1 MVIPVTTK
9 QAGGGLASGMA
20 IMGGTFDPIHNG
32 HLRTAVEI
40 LDRFNFKALSLIPCF
55 QPVHKG
61 LPSITAAQRLEMV
74 RMAISSDARL
84 SVDAREIEREGPSY
98 SIDTLKDIRA
108 AIGPDEPLIMVLGMD
123 SFLSIPTWA
132 NWQELIH
139 YAHILVVSRPGW
151 EPDLISELNAFC
163 ENYRAASSHELQ
175 CAPSGSIWLE
185 TLPSLEISSSMI
197 RALRKKQESIAYL
210 LPEPVQ
216 TYIIDNQLYQ
226 DNVTL

>member
-1 MVIPVTTK
+1 MAIPVTTDTK
-9 QAGGGLASGMA
+9 SNAKNACGVA

-40 LDRFNFKALSLIPCF
+40 LDRFSFKELRLIPCY

-61 LPSITAAQRLEMV
+61 QPSITALQRLEMV
-74 RMAISSDARL
+74 NMAISADSRL
-84 SVDAREIEREGPSY
+84 KVDDREILREGPSY
-98 SIDTLKDIRA
+98 SIDTLKEIRA
-108 AIGPDEPLIMVLGMD
+108 QIGPEEPLIMVLGMD

-132 NWQELIH
+132 NWQELIQ

-163 ENYRAASSHELQ
+163 ENYRAATSHELQ
-175 CAPSGSIWLE
+175 CAPAGLIWLE

-197 RALRKKQESIAYL
+197 RGLCRKRESIAYL

-216 TYIIDNQLYQ
+216 TYIIQHHLYR
-226 DNVTL
+226 